1 MDPADP
7 MTLPSLHL
15 LEFEPERMNIISNQR
30 ERQEY
35 LVAQAEGATSRY
47 DDFVSAQSNKQ
58 TTN

>member
-1 MDPADP
+1 

-47 DDFVSAQSNKQ
+47 DDFVSAPSNKQ